1 MSAIQYQKIGL
12 QLAGTK
18 SRQGGFSP
26 RIAIGMLAGGEKAD
40 NMYRAT
46 LVSENPMYVV
56 RHTKDYIV
64 YELID
69 RKVRPCD
76 IDTLGALGI
85 IMTVA
90 RDMQFAESK
99 SPYEVLHEVY
109 EKYKTSYMKCD
120 ADGVYRFLD
129 IEVNQDEFTEI
140 VARYPLE
147 PRRGIYVEMNSS
159 GMTATLCVQ
168 PDKLS
173 AFFRDTQYP
182 EFSQFKEVEVGV
194 SCATIAGLNHLE
206 IPRRK
211 KYSVVV
217 EDSLKGNRKNA
228 EGILLS
234 LPTDQFDVSKLLHNT
249 MDLLYDNV
257 CFTLSQLQENGGELS
272 IEKSMVVIDEDK
284 ERIECSVHGEY
295 RYYDME
301 YTLTGFNREE
311 QYEITELIRSGKV
324 KILLDNQPMTFTS
337 QKTQVLVSQAH
348 KPVTISNQTSDYLLT
363 YQYEPDN
370 QARCLKVTIQGKK
383 KKTVIHTHSKD
394 TYGSNNNSQRSRLE
408 SHESNNSNDFHEW
421 ENQPDENV
429 HHGYGKKGLIPFL
442 IGLTLGLLIGV
453 FISWTIY
460 SFMNKKQRDE
470 NNKKNDSIPVL
481 IKKMESPIVNADAP
495 TTEVNS
501 SVTSV
506 DSPIQT
512 ETPEARTD
520 TAPEEKV
527 QARERETD
535 TGSNN
540 EANNMKGQKLN
551 ELLGKINA
559 KTFTTFQQHGS
570 DYKKYFNNE
579 ERIRIEA
586 VTNPILYD
594 SYKNAQKNKLK
605 PQIARKIKEK
615 IEKQWPKDGFKTF
628 NDIYKFRE
636 DVIMP
641 YINNEDNFKNN

>member
-1 MSAIQYQKIGL
+1 MSTIQYQKIGL

-46 LVSENPMYVV
+46 LVSENPMCVV
-56 RHTKDYIV
+56 RHAKDYIV

-69 RKVRPCD
+69 RKVRACD

-90 RDMQFAESK
+90 RDMQFADGK

-109 EKYKTSYMKCD
+109 EKYRTSYMKRD
-120 ADGVYRFLD
+120 SDGVYRFLD
-129 IEVNQDEFTEI
+129 IDVNPDEFTEI

-147 PRRGIYVEMNSS
+147 PRRGTYVEMNPA

-168 PDKLS
+168 PDKLP

-194 SCATIAGLNHLE
+194 SCATITGLNHLE

-217 EDSLKGNRKNA
+217 NDLLKGNRKNA
-228 EGILLS
+228 EGIFLS

-257 CFTLSQLQENGGELS
+257 FFTLSQLQENGGKLN
-272 IEKSMVVIDEDK
+272 IEKSTVVIDEDK
-284 ERIECSVHGEY
+284 ERIECSVHGGY

-311 QYEITELIRSGKV
+311 QYEVTELIRSGKV

-348 KPVTISNQTSDYLLT
+348 KPVTISNPTSDYLLMC
-363 YQYEPDN
+363 QYEPDN

-383 KKTVIHTHSKD
+383 QKPVGVVHSRD
-394 TYGSNNNSQRSRLE
+394 TYNNNENLQNSCPSQSDSLHD
-408 SHESNNSNDFHEW
+408 SYNSED
-421 ENQPDENV
+421 QSDENTR
-429 HHGYGKKGLIPFL
+429 KKGLIPFL
-442 IGLTLGLLIGV
+442 IGLVVGLLICS
-453 FISWTIY
+453 FISWAVS
-460 SFMNKKQRDE
+460 SFMID
-470 NNKKNDSIPVL
+470 NKKNKEISVL
-481 IKKMESPIVNADAP
+481 TAQ
-495 TTEVNS
+495 
-501 SVTSV
+501 V
-506 DSPIQT
+506 DSLVTVVDSLKAVNLQT
-512 ETPEARTD
+512 QRQNR
-520 TAPEEKV
+520 EKV
-527 QARERETD
+527 VVERETAIVPD
-535 TGSNN
+535 NN
-540 EANNMKGQKLN
+540 VIEKEEKKVKEEKAKEKEKESAKEKEQKCN
-551 ELLGKINA
+551 ELLKKINT
-559 KTFTTFQQHGS
+559 KEFVTFNQNGKE
-570 DYKKYFNNE
+570 YKKYFQPKE
-579 ERIRIEA
+579 QARIEA
-586 VTNPILYD
+586 VTNLKQYNQ
-594 SYKNAQKNKLK
+594 YQKGEKKLK
-605 PQIARKIKEK
+605 PATAEKIKEDIK
-615 IEKQWPKDGFKTF
+615 TMWPINGFKTLEEV
-628 NDIYKFRE
+628 YQFRD

-641 YINNEDNFKNN
+641 YINDENNFQK